1 MDEFDEEKAQIGL
14 EKLKAAFIEC
24 NRIEYEKT
32 KKELRSAENI
42 EPSDRYKRGINRIL
56 RERHGIKNIPYP
68 EADNAFERIRNF
80 FARGTFV
87 CLGHIEP
94 KLC

>member
-1 MDEFDEEKAQIGL
+1 MNEFDKEKAQIGL

-32 KKELRSAENI
+32 KKELRSTEKI
-42 EPSDRYKRGINRIL
+42 EPSDRYKRGINRIF

-68 EADNAFERIRNF
+68 EVDNAFERTRSF
-80 FARGTFV
+80 FARGIYLIT
-87 CLGHIEP
+87 
-94 KLC
+94 KR

>member
-1 MDEFDEEKAQIGL
+1 MEEFNEEKAQRGL

-24 NRIEYEKT
+24 NRIECEKVEE
-32 KKELRSAENI
+32 KLRSAENI

-68 EADNAFERIRNF
+68 EADNAFERIRSF
-80 FARGTFV
+80 FARGIYLIT
-87 CLGHIEP
+87 
-94 KLC
+94 KR